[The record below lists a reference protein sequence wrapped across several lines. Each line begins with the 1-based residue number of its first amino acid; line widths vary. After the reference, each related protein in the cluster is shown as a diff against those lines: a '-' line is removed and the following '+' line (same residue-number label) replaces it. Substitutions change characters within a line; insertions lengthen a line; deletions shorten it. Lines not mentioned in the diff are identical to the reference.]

1 MIPEKCHRCKL
12 VDQSGLEVNRLPL
25 TCWMP
30 SFSTSPGG
38 NTREA
43 NARRNISLNSV
54 SKPPMPISSNLK
66 LGARIA
72 FVGALKGIVNRRR

>member
-1 MIPEKCHRCKL
+1 M
-12 VDQSGLEVNRLPL
+12 PL

-38 NTREA
+38 NTRDA

-54 SKPPMPISSNLK
+54 SKPPMPMFSNLK

-72 FVGALKGIVNRRR
+72 FGGALREVVNRRCQKEIETPTFLNWI